1 MASYELEMAWDREWN
16 ATWDLE
22 LADEEWYAASDEL
35 WEAQFQVDNHR
46 TNEEYM
52 LAVPRLEAAEER
64 MQAADDWWYAAYDE
78 VNDAWNNL
86 YDAEWAFEEA
96 EEAMWEYYDVYYS
109 EDFEYV
115 DYDEWEAPDDYD
127 LYFDYGYE
135 DCDEDDMQY
144 DCEEECSDD
153 PSLDF
158 CASP

>member
-1 MASYELEMAWDREWN
+1 
-16 ATWDLE
+16 
-22 LADEEWYAASDEL
+22 
-35 WEAQFQVDNHR
+35 
-46 TNEEYM
+46 
-52 LAVPRLEAAEER
+52 

-86 YDAEWAFEEA
+86 YDAEWTLEEA
-96 EEAMWEYYDVYYS
+96 EEMAYEYYDVYYS

-144 DCEEECSDD
+144 DCEEECAADS
-153 PSLDF
+153 SYGF
-158 CASP
+158 CAPS